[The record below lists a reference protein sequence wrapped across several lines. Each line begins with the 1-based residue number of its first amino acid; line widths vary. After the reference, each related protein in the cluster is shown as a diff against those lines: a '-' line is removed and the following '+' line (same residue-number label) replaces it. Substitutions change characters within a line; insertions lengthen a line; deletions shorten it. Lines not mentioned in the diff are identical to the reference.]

1 MMSAVTPQTLQGGHV
16 TLVSA
21 LAWVRQYSGESYN
34 SRNRGQALAVR
45 PDGSIIVTGY
55 SYAPYTPGTGYDF
68 VTLAYAPD
76 GTPLWT
82 NRYDSPEHG
91 DDTPFLVASGGSG
104 DVWVAGHS
112 ATNWSIGDAVLL
124 RYSSNGLPAWAHL
137 STSFNTRSGFA
148 TALGVD
154 R

>member
-1 MMSAVTPQTLQGGHV
+1 MVWAVTPQTPHGGHV

-21 LAWVRQYSGESYN
+21 PAWMRQYSGESYN

-45 PDGSIIVTGY
+45 PDGSIVVTGY
-55 SYAPYTPGTGYDF
+55 SYAPFTPGTGYDF

-104 DVWVAGHS
+104 DVWGAGHS
-112 ATNWSIGDAVLL
+112 APNWSTGGALL
-124 RYSSNGLPAWAHL
+124 PPYSRHRPPPWTHL
-137 STSFNTRSGFA
+137 YTQLHTHRP
-148 TALGVD
+148 
-154 R
+154 